1 MKCHYLFSLRDFSR
15 VVQGMLLALPA
26 AFTLPSEF
34 PNLWV
39 HEVLRVYY
47 DRLVDDKDREWLFDA
62 LRECMLA
69 NFGVTLDEAL
79 KKYLEGTG
87 LKKVNKPAR

>member
-69 NFGVTLDEAL
+69 NFGQTLDEAL
-79 KKYLEGTG
+79 KKYLKGTG
-87 LKKVNKPAR
+87 LKKVNKPVR